1 MKYNVHLYPAVHI
14 KVCGIEAQD
23 MITAAKTAEDK
34 LNLKKMLNRHFHKDN
49 ECPEGEAAFVKVVED
64 ATEAFMVDVADDKG
78 FDRSQWLRLNSNA
91 DLIIDQGYLS
101 GEKCIDKMLA
111 AIKEAMPF
119 IESLKNDDSNNTEVQ
134 TVIQAITA
142 AIHIGETRTD
152 PETPVTND
160 STKNFGVEN
169 SVQKYLD
176 ISTAHITEED
186 TKILTNK
193 ETQDDH
199 MLPIIIH
206 EYDEGYFINVSIDSL
221 EHEKDKYVVSLTKIG
236 FSEAFINIMLK
247 ACSLNCYWVRFDG
260 DTPKC
265 NDLPEFEW

>member
-1 MKYNVHLYPAVHI
+1 
-14 KVCGIEAQD
+14 
-23 MITAAKTAEDK
+23 
-34 LNLKKMLNRHFHKDN
+34 
-49 ECPEGEAAFVKVVED
+49 
-64 ATEAFMVDVADDKG
+64 
-78 FDRSQWLRLNSNA
+78 
-91 DLIIDQGYLS
+91 
-101 GEKCIDKMLA
+101 MLA

-119 IESLKNDDSNNTEVQ
+119 IESLKNGDNNTAGVQ

-152 PETPVTND
+152 FENTIKNHPNE
-160 STKNFGVEN
+160 NFGVED

-186 TKILTNK
+186 TTILSDK
-193 ETQDDH
+193 ETQDNH
-199 MLPIIIH
+199 LLPLIIH
-206 EYDEGYFINVSIDSL
+206 QYAEGYFINVSIDSL
-221 EHEKDKYVVSLTKIG
+221 EHEKDKYVASLTKIG

-247 ACSLNCYWVRFDG
+247 ACSLDCYWVRFDG